1 MTKSAIKP
9 AVTAPAIRT
18 YRGVKLQK
26 TSGQGRFSLTK
37 IREAVGDKAVHL
49 SAVTGQELF
58 DAVVLLED
66 VSAVLIRT
74 GGK

>member
-9 AVTAPAIRT
+9 AVTAPAIKT

-37 IREAVGDKAVHL
+37 IREAVEAAVAKNAKAL
-49 SAVTGQELF
+49 AGGQ
-58 DAVVLLED
+58 
-66 VSAVLIRT
+66 
-74 GGK
+74 